1 MRIIAKNENINDNR
15 IDIFDSE
22 APKNIRI
29 GAGSFFRISGYFC
42 VL

>member
-1 MRIIAKNENINDNR
+1 MRIVAKNENINDNR
-15 IDIFDSE
+15 IDIFHSE

-29 GAGSFFRISGYFC
+29 RDGSFFRISGYFC